1 MEKGMDANK
10 PAVIFDIG
18 GVLLDWNPRYLYRKI
33 FLDDETRVEDF
44 LNRVCTLDWNLSI
57 DAGKPYPEAIA
68 ERIALFPDQAEAI
81 RAYYERWD
89 EMLGEPLTGMVQLL
103 ESIAGTGYP
112 LYALTNFALE
122 KFTYTRARYPFLDI
136 FQEIVVSSVIKVAK
150 PDPRIFLYL
159 LDRIK
164 RQAGECI
171 FIDDNAANIHSA
183 RRLGFRSIQF
193 QTAMHLQADL
203 AREGITLTVPEQ

>member
-1 MEKGMDANK
+1 MNADK

-33 FLDDETRVEDF
+33 FLGDEARVEDF

-57 DAGKPYPEAIA
+57 DAGKPYSEAIA

-81 RAYYERWD
+81 RAYYERWE

-103 ESIAGTGYP
+103 QSIADAGYP

-122 KFTYTRARYPFLDI
+122 KFTYTRVRYPFLDL
-136 FQEIVVSSVIKVAK
+136 FQEIVVSSVIKLAK
-150 PDPRIFLYL
+150 PDPRIFTYL
-159 LDRIK
+159 LNRIK
-164 RQAGECI
+164 RQAGDCI
-171 FIDDNAANIHSA
+171 FIDDNEANIQSA
-183 RRLGFRSIQF
+183 RRLGFRSIPF
-193 QTAMHLQADL
+193 QSAVQLQADL
-203 AREGITLTVPEQ
+203 AREGITLAVPAH